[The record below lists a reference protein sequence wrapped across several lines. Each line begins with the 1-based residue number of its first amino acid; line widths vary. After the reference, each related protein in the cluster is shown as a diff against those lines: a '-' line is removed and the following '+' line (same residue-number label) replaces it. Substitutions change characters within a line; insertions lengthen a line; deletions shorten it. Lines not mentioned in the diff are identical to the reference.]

1 MLVGDRSFSN
11 FQKVRRR
18 LARLPHSSQWRCPD
32 ELSPFQILDLKGTPK
47 KQQNHL
53 LDIFVSVT
61 SVLDD
66 LTETSFLSSLDMDA
80 GGATVLA
87 NASAADRALLSP
99 TGSGIGLS
107 SMGLGSGS
115 GGPGGEGPSAGRFS
129 FFKNFGRKESSA
141 S

>member
-1 MLVGDRSFSN
+1 M
-11 FQKVRRR
+11 
-18 LARLPHSSQWRCPD
+18 
-32 ELSPFQILDLKGTPK
+32 
-47 KQQNHL
+47 

-107 SMGLGSGS
+107 SMGLG
-115 GGPGGEGPSAGRFS
+115 GGGTTPGGDGLTGGRFS
-129 FFKNFGRKESSA
+129 FFKNFGRKDSSA
-141 S
+141 P

>member
-1 MLVGDRSFSN
+1 MRII
-11 FQKVRRR
+11 
-18 LARLPHSSQWRCPD
+18 PD
-32 ELSPFQILDLKGTPK
+32 GVTLQILDLKGTPK
-47 KQQNHL
+47 KQQTSL

-66 LTETSFLSSLDMDA
+66 LTEASFLSSLDMDA

-107 SMGLGSGS
+107 SMGLGGASA
-115 GGPGGEGPSAGRFS
+115 GGDGQTGGRFS

-141 S
+141 P